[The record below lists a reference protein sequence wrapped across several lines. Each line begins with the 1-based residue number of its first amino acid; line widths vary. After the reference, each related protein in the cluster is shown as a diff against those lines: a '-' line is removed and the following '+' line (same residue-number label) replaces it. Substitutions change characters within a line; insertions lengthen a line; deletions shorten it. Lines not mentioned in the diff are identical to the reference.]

1 MENLAQLRR
10 DFGERVRQIR
20 SERGLTQVEL
30 SQRLGW
36 HQPVL
41 CDLEKGRHAATL
53 DTVKKI
59 ANALGVPPADLV
71 GNGNNH

>member
-1 MENLAQLRR
+1 LAQLQR

-20 SERGLTQVEL
+20 TEKGWTQAEL
-30 SQRLGW
+30 SGRLGW

-53 DTVKKI
+53 ETVERM
-59 ANALGVPPADLV
+59 ARALDVAPAELMS
-71 GNGNNH
+71 NEN